1 MEVSY
6 RYQTSILCGSF
17 VFLLSFIVWGNL
29 DMPCTKRLSWIALY
43 SNKVLT
49 CNVQEMRF
57 SCLTWQRSHLS
68 HRAGAEGWT
77 GSIAHSPCPQNSSA
91 SAFQSNDQH
100 LYIKPV
106 KKIMTYALKFTRFYK
121 ASKSLNPGLNKT
133 WPINTEPIPISLFLH
148 WKYQCFNLKF
158 TVTEIMAFI
167 FLFLE
172 NEWDLHVC
180 MCFKDTS
187 CPLWWF
193 RIFGLSPPD
202 RNPPGREMF
211 PAVPEALHYPVH
223 LDAAKLG

>member
-6 RYQTSILCGSF
+6 RYQTSILCGCF

-57 SCLTWQRSHLS
+57 SRLTWQRSHLS

-106 KKIMTYALKFTRFYK
+106 KKIMTYAPKFTRFYK

-133 WPINTEPIPISLFLH
+133 WPINTAPIPISLFLH
-148 WKYQCFNLKF
+148 WNYQCFNLKF
-158 TVTEIMAFI
+158 TVTEIMAFM

-172 NEWDLHVC
+172 NE
-180 MCFKDTS
+180 
-187 CPLWWF
+187 
-193 RIFGLSPPD
+193 
-202 RNPPGREMF
+202 
-211 PAVPEALHYPVH
+211 
-223 LDAAKLG
+223 

>member
-1 MEVSY
+1 
-6 RYQTSILCGSF
+6 
-17 VFLLSFIVWGNL
+17 
-29 DMPCTKRLSWIALY
+29 MPCTKRLSWVALY
-43 SNKVLT
+43 SDRVLT

-57 SCLTWQRSHLS
+57 SCLTWQRSHLA

-91 SAFQSNDQH
+91 SVFQSNDRH

-106 KKIMTYALKFTRFYK
+106 KKIMTYAPNFTRFYK

-133 WPINTEPIPISLFLH
+133 WPINTDSISISLFLH

-187 CPLWWF
+187 CPLWWV

-202 RNPPGREMF
+202 HNPPGREMF

-223 LDAAKLG
+223 LDAAKWG